1 LCSRCTAWRG
11 TLTSSGSKNWE
22 SQEAVDAHE
31 SSARFEDYESKLRP
45 LVDGDVVLFGNAA
58 PIAVKGYE
66 A

>member
-11 TLTSSGSKNWE
+11 TLTSSGSKTWE

-31 SSARFEDYESKLRP
+31 SRARFEDYKSKLRP
-45 LVDGDVVLFGNAA
+45 LVDRDVVLFGNAA
-58 PIAVKGYE
+58 PIAIKGYE

>member
-1 LCSRCTAWRG
+1 
-11 TLTSSGSKNWE
+11 
-22 SQEAVDAHE
+22 VDAHE

-45 LVDGDVVLFGNAA
+45 LVDGDVVLIGNAA